1 MKQPPVR
8 YPGPQTDGEITS
20 VADANHMHGPD
31 LKNIEHFSNVK
42 SSTLI
47 EIDRRCRWLHLNE
60 GDVLVPAGESVDRL
74 FFLLEGELRALVYT
88 RNGKIVS
95 LPPAHRGSLVN
106 GIALSGDI
114 QMPYSVE
121 AAGPCT
127 VASIGS
133 RAFLEIV
140 KQDPEALHAVVQL
153 LVERQQVLVE
163 HIVELSTL
171 NVRSRVHKELLR
183 LCAEDIGA
191 DGSARISPIPTHTD
205 LAHRIGTHREAVA
218 RELSYLQNIGLV
230 LRHAKEL
237 YVPDVSRIADLVAKS
252 DD

>member
-74 FFLLEGELRALVYT
+74 FSARGRASSARLYPQWQDCVA
-88 RNGKIVS
+88 
-95 LPPAHRGSLVN
+95 PPAHRGSLVN

-127 VASIGS
+127 IASIGS
-133 RAFLEIV
+133 RAFLDIV